1 MTTATGSVSATPTTA
16 EVIRVAMEAL
26 LVGKFKCRPGRV
38 ESYDAAR
45 QVVSAKPM
53 LKRRLA
59 AAGGQ
64 EIVESMQVVSDVP
77 VMFPRSRSFF
87 VSFPLEA
94 GDYVLLVGVDQS
106 IDAFVASQEGTD
118 VDPDDFRWW
127 DATDVVAFPGF
138 WPAASALG
146 DADASN
152 MVVGLDGGV
161 QVHVTG
167 TNRVEVKSSGGSAAQ
182 SAAISEKLDALYST
196 VITGI
201 KAVFDTHIH
210 VSPVGPTG
218 TPQNVAL
225 APVSFPTW
233 DPAIASAKLKL
244 ED

>member
-1 MTTATGSVSATPTTA
+1 MTTATASVSATPTTA

-87 VSFPLEA
+87 VSFPLAA

-138 WPAASALG
+138 WPSSAALPDASATNL
-146 DADASN
+146 
-152 MVVGLDGGV
+152 VVGHSGGPQV
-161 QVHVTG
+161 QVSAIEILLGASAVEAVLKG
-167 TNRVEVKSSGGSAAQ
+167 TSFLSAFNTWR
-182 SAAISEKLDALYST
+182 AALNAYL
-196 VITGI
+196 
-201 KAVFDTHIH
+201 A
-210 VSPVGPTG
+210 
-218 TPQNVAL
+218 AL
-225 APVSFPTW
+225 ATLT
-233 DPAIASAKLKL
+233 PATIATAATTYATAEAAFAAALGSVLSVTVKT
-244 ED
+244 E